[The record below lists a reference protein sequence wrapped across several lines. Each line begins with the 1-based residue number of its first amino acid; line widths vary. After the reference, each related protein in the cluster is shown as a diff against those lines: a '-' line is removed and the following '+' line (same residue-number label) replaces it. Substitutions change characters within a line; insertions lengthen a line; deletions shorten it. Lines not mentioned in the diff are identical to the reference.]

1 MFADDI
7 LITILTTNPQQLN
20 TLANAELQR
29 IDEWMRSNK
38 MSLNYKKTTF
48 MLIKCDSKTITSF
61 SVKIGNN
68 QIAHTNRVQ
77 SIWE

>member
-1 MFADDI
+1 
-7 LITILTTNPQQLN
+7 
-20 TLANAELQR
+20 
-29 IDEWMRSNK
+29 

-48 MLIKCDSKTITSF
+48 MLIKCDSKPITSF